1 MQDCQAREVHSS
13 TRQVACTEPAAQ
25 TESDLIRLQ
34 GLLTLT
40 KDNSDGKVV
49 PRDASIFLFGVTG
62 WMLKGTS

>member
-13 TRQVACTEPAAQ
+13 TRQVACTEPA